1 MAFTTD
7 QNKTS
12 RLCTMAE
19 NTPTCQNTLF
29 NMYTS
34 KQNETNQRIEAK
46 RKIEAV
52 AKIKIQIISY
62 YNYM

>member
-19 NTPTCQNTLF
+19 NTPTYPKKHALQYIYF
-29 NMYTS
+29 
-34 KQNETNQRIEAK
+34 
-46 RKIEAV
+46 
-52 AKIKIQIISY
+52 
-62 YNYM
+62 

>member
-19 NTPTCQNTLF
+19 NTPTCPKHAL
-29 NMYTS
+29 YTS
-34 KQNETNQRIEAK
+34 KQNETN
-46 RKIEAV
+46 
-52 AKIKIQIISY
+52 
-62 YNYM
+62 